1 MRNCLEHGAK
11 GIGFKSGSYYFYFV
25 TLSEKNIL
33 FEFQKILILF
43 EKMSYP
49 PAADCQFYE
58 KR

>member
-33 FEFQKILILF
+33 FEFQKIVILI
-43 EKMSYP
+43 EKMS
-49 PAADCQFYE
+49 
-58 KR
+58 